1 MERIRAEIVEV
12 IRVEGNTGKGTKED
26 PARREVQYF
35 LKNGKCIARGFQ
47 SDDMSAAASSQE
59 SSQSAKVTN
68 AMTKDLSLESPYSGC
83 FLT

>member
-47 SDDMSAAASSQE
+47 SDDMSAAASS
-59 SSQSAKVTN
+59 
-68 AMTKDLSLESPYSGC
+68 
-83 FLT
+83 